1 LLGLVESW
9 YTCSMTQSIQA
20 IYEHGVFRP
29 LEPVNC
35 TEHERVVLT
44 VSESPQSTKTVM
56 ADAEA
61 LQRQREALAQ
71 IRSEMDSLPSE
82 APQDGLGGADHD
94 LILYGWK
101 K

>member
-1 LLGLVESW
+1 MFGLVQSW
-9 YTCSMTQSIQA
+9 YTYGMTQSIQA

-29 LEPVNC
+29 LEPVHL

-44 VSESPQSTKTVM
+44 LSEAPQSANTVT
-56 ADAEA
+56 AEAEA

-71 IRSEMDSLPSE
+71 IRTEMDSLPSE
-82 APQDGLGGADHD
+82 APEDGLGGADHD